1 MPFTETPPAFT
12 WNNLNTTWATL
23 DDTWLGQF
31 DLYVQLILGT
41 ETPFAFNWAN
51 LQDTWAELGN
61 PWENVLDPS
70 LVNPPVDTGFID
82 VTSDS
87 FGVNT
92 GRGRNRDLQRT
103 NAGSI
108 GASFRNETRLFDP
121 QAGGAYVDFIKP
133 RVPVKLKVDGFE
145 VFTGTINDWDLAY
158 QIGGQ
163 STASLTGADSFT
175 FFAQESAQGT
185 AIAEGTGAR
194 LNRVLDG
201 FPIPFPEDERDID
214 AGNATLAAE
223 VYDSNAL
230 QYLQSI
236 EESEGGLIFMTKGG
250 QVAFQQRLLQP
261 VDEAI
266 QFTDTGDGI
275 PYDDIQISFG
285 TDLLSNRVIVTS
297 AEGTAIAENT
307 ASQTE
312 NGVAELTVDSLL
324 DSGSLE
330 GLANYLVF
338 KYGTPEY
345 RIAAVRVNLKGLT
358 PARRREVLL
367 LELGSQADVI
377 FTPNNIGDPITIRNR
392 ITGIS
397 HDVGLDF
404 HTVTFNFEALGFS
417 LFILDD
423 PVAGKLG
430 NTEYVLGF

>member
-1 MPFTETPPAFT
+1 MPYTENPPAFT

-23 DDTWLGQF
+23 DDTWLGEF
-31 DLYVQLILGT
+31 DPYIQLILGT
-41 ETPFAFNWAN
+41 PTPNWAN
-51 LQDTWAELGN
+51 LQDEWDDLGTTWAN
-61 PWENVLDPS
+61 ILDPS
-70 LVNPPVDTGFID
+70 LVNPPEDTGFID
-82 VTSDS
+82 VTSNS

-121 QAGGAYVDFIKP
+121 QAGGQYVDFIKP
-133 RVPVKLKVDGFE
+133 RIPVKLKVDGFE
-145 VFTGTINDWDLAY
+145 TFTGTINDWDLSY

-163 STASLTGADSFT
+163 SVAALTGADAFT

-185 AIAEGTGAR
+185 AIAEASGAR

-201 FPIPFPEDERDID
+201 FPIPFPQSERQID
-214 AGNATLAAE
+214 AGNATLAAQE
-223 VYDSNAL
+223 YDSNAL

-236 EESEGGLIFMTKGG
+236 EESEGGLIFITTGG

-261 VDEAI
+261 VEEAI
-266 QFTDTGDGI
+266 QFSDTGEGI
-275 PYDDIQISFG
+275 PYEDIQISFG
-285 TDLLSNRVIVTS
+285 TDLLSNRVIS
-297 AEGTAIAENT
+297 
-307 ASQTE
+307 
-312 NGVAELTVDSLL
+312 SLL

-345 RIAAVRVNLKGLT
+345 RISAVQVNMKGLSL
-358 PARRREVLL
+358 ARRREVLL

-377 FTPNNIGDPITIRNR
+377 FTPNNIGEPIVIRNR
-392 ITGIS
+392 VTGVS
-397 HDVGLDF
+397 HDVTLDS

-417 LFILDD
+417 FFILDD
-423 PVAGKLG
+423 EVAGRLD